1 MRKPTLLIVDD
12 EEGPRQSLQVVF
24 KDDYQLLLAGDGPDH
39 SPGHT
44 TLDLATG
51 KNFGERWGLKLT
63 ATNVTNNRYLLD
75 ESNTFG
81 GTHFYDARRVSLQLS
96 YKFHY

>member
-1 MRKPTLLIVDD
+1 MDVRLPSRYWLSSNVLY
-12 EEGPRQSLQVVF
+12 GSGF
-24 KDDYQLLLAGDGPDH
+24 LAGDGPGH
-39 SPGHT
+39 FPGHT
-44 TLDLATG
+44 TLDLAVG

-63 ATNVTNNRYLLD
+63 ATNVTNDRYLLD

-81 GTHFYDARRVSLQLS
+81 GTHFYDARRVALQLR